1 MLKIFDIYYYYLYN
15 KVNYMG
21 DHMEIEERTKDY
33 DKIIQNNK
41 LITRIYNELIR
52 LEQEGLEYNNEYFML

>member
-1 MLKIFDIYYYYLYN
+1 
-15 KVNYMG
+15 MG
-21 DHMEIEERTKDY
+21 DHMETEERTKDY

-52 LEQEGLEYNNEYFML
+52 LEQEGLEYNN